1 MLEKMGLR
9 TPMDVLLHLPRRYD
23 SFSYTPLEELKHLS
37 SHQRIVLYGVLPE
50 AIRFRRFGGASR
62 VDFKF
67 SSDTGLDFDVVAW
80 NRTYLTTFLKAGED
94 YTISAT
100 FDEKKHCLNLLNA
113 KKGRIPPEEALVP
126 IYSLPVDFPDKDFR
140 AIVKKAFRSVQGYIQ
155 DILPLY
161 LRKKYRLLPKEE
173 ALWKCHFPSC
183 PEDIRLGMRV
193 LKYEEALLFCLKN
206 RLVKD
211 KNKAVVKGEL
221 HKLDYPRIRDFVH
234 HLPYTLTEDQKQAVK
249 EILADM
255 NSDALMT
262 RLLQGDVGSGKTLV
276 ASIALFASNTRGTQ
290 GAIMAPT
297 DTLARQHYKNLSA
310 LLEPYGLKVGLLVG
324 SLNSKE
330 RETIKMDLALGDIDV
345 IVGTHAL
352 FSSDI
357 SYKNLGLVIIDEQ
370 HKFGVAQ
377 RTTLANKG
385 DQADV
390 LLLSA
395 TPIPRTL
402 SLTLFG
408 ELDVSSL
415 STFPFAKRQVE
426 TAIIPKKATL
436 INAPIKEELAR
447 GGRVYLV
454 CPQID
459 YSGEKKDS
467 SVLAIYDYFAKK
479 YPGKVALLHGKM
491 KDEEKI
497 EAIASFTDGSRP
509 ILVSTSVIEVGID
522 VKAAHLMEI
531 FDPSHFSLSSLHQLR
546 GRVGRD
552 GEKARCLLVYDGNDE
567 EEIEKLNVIVQ
578 SEDGF
583 HIAEEDLKRRGP
595 GTFAGTRQSGMP
607 NFAFANLVS
616 DFAMFEYAR
625 IDAEEVL
632 RRRNEKECAE
642 LIERIDVEKDIIS
655 LA

>member
-23 SFSYTPLEELKHLS
+23 SFSYTPREELKHLS

-140 AIVKKAFRSVQGYIQ
+140 AIVRKAFRTVQGYIQ

-161 LRKKYRLLPKEE
+161 LRQKYRLLPKEE

-221 HKLDYPRIRDFVH
+221 PKLDYPRIRDFVH

-276 ASIALFASNTRGTQ
+276 ASIALFAASTRASQ

-330 RETIKMDLALGDIDV
+330 RENIKIDLALGDIDV

-436 INAPIKEELAR
+436 LNAPIKEELAR

-522 VKAAHLMEI
+522 VKDAHLMEI